1 MTGLYGDGT
10 TIVPEVSLVMS
21 EADHT
26 WKGCD
31 IVEGYKSA
39 AMQANTLLTRGRVV
53 ASFANQHLKGRK
65 VNAFCQ
71 TD

>member
-1 MTGLYGDGT
+1 MSGLYGDGT

-39 AMQANTLLTRGRVV
+39 AMQTNGFLTRGRVV
-53 ASFANQHLKGRK
+53 ASFADQHLKGRK